1 MRVASTLDPAAVA
14 APRRQVAGAALRRA
28 WQAVRAPVAAF
39 AATVLVFGLFMA
51 IIGRNPVA
59 VYGQMF
65 KGAFGTWC
73 SFQNTLLRAAP
84 FMLTALAT
92 ALPGRLGLGVLGGEG
107 AMVLGGLVAA
117 IAGLAAKNHGHGPI
131 TVAAWMLVAGSVTG
145 GVWIAL
151 AGALRAYRGVNET
164 IATLLLNYIAI
175 ALLNHF
181 VEGPLRDPAS
191 LNTPSPTPIGDEH
204 MIRTLFG
211 FSARMSGGNVRA
223 ALLIGLPV
231 ARLIVIVTFLAGAC
245 AGLAGSFEVAAIHG
259 TATASLI
266 TGYGYTGVL
275 VA

>member
-65 KGAFGTWC
+65 KGSFGTWF

-92 ALPGRLGLGVLGGEG
+92 ALPGRRGVVVLGGEG

-131 TVAAWMLVAGSVTG
+131 TVAAWMLVAGSVAG
-145 GVWIAL
+145 GVWLAL
-151 AGALRAYRGVNET
+151 AGALRAYRGVFEL
-164 IATLLLNYIAI
+164 IATLLQNYIAI

-191 LNTPSPTPIGDEH
+191 PAQTPARKVTMTISRATGRP
-204 MIRTLFG
+204 
-211 FSARMSGGNVRA
+211 FS
-223 ALLIGLPV
+223 
-231 ARLIVIVTFLAGAC
+231 
-245 AGLAGSFEVAAIHG
+245 
-259 TATASLI
+259 
-266 TGYGYTGVL
+266 
-275 VA
+275 